1 MFTASFAEILSIGA
15 VLPFLAVL
23 TNPEK
28 IINHPTTQ
36 SLIHKLGYTTIPPSS
51 LSPSGK
57 LSTQHSALR
66 KSALSTPG
74 KLTTNQ
80 PSSLSTNDTLS
91 TQHSALSTEKISTQ
105 HSALSTEKISTQ
117 HSALS
122 TEKISTHQTANCLL
136 PTDFLLILTIIF
148 ALAALISGAM
158 RLLLLWA
165 STRLSF
171 ATGADLSI
179 SIYRRTLYQP
189 YSVHAARN
197 SSEVISGI
205 TGKANSVIFSIITP
219 ALTIISS
226 AIMLIV
232 ILIALISI
240 DPTIALAAFGGFGF
254 IYAIIIK
261 LTKGRMLINS
271 QCMARES
278 TQLIKSLQE
287 GLGGIR
293 DVLIDG
299 CQAVYCQIY
308 RNADLPL
315 RKAQGNST
323 FISQSPRFGIEA
335 LGMMLIAMLAYA
347 LARQPDGISK
357 AIPVL
362 GALALGAQRLLPVLQ
377 GGYASWSS
385 IQSGQVSLI
394 DTLELLDQ
402 PLPEYVDQPPAKP
415 IPFEQKITLNQLSF
429 RYTPQTPWILN
440 NLDLTIPK
448 GSRIGFIGLTGSG
461 KSTLLD
467 IVMGLL
473 QPNQGALEIDSEEI
487 TTHNTRNWQ
496 SHIAHVPQ
504 AIFLADSTIQENI
517 AFGVPINKINQVLV
531 KQAAQQ
537 AQIADIIETWPKK
550 YQTFVGERGI
560 RLSGGQRQR
569 IGIAR
574 ALYKQSDVIIFDE
587 ATSAL
592 DNKTEQAVMQSIE
605 SLGQNLTVLIIAH
618 RLTTLQNCD
627 QIVEL
632 ADGGIKR
639 IGTYQEIVGEDN
651 MANSPVQLS
660 TKKTAN
666 C

>member
-1 MFTASFAEILSIGA
+1 MFAASFAEILSIGA

-23 TNPEK
+23 TNPDR
-28 IINHPTTQ
+28 IFQLPVVRPLINF
-36 SLIHKLGYTTIPPSS
+36 LGFSS
-51 LSPSGK
+51 PDQL
-57 LSTQHSALR
+57 
-66 KSALSTPG
+66 
-74 KLTTNQ
+74 
-80 PSSLSTNDTLS
+80 
-91 TQHSALSTEKISTQ
+91 
-105 HSALSTEKISTQ
+105 
-117 HSALS
+117 
-122 TEKISTHQTANCLL
+122 LL
-136 PTDFLLILTIIF
+136 PLTIVF
-148 ALAALISGAM
+148 AFAALISGAM

-165 STRLSF
+165 STRISF
-171 ATGADLSI
+171 AIGADLSI
-179 SIYRRTLYQP
+179 NIYRRTLYQP
-189 YSVHAARN
+189 YAVQASRN
-197 SSEVISGI
+197 SSEIISGI
-205 TGKANSVIFSIITP
+205 SVKASSVIGYIITP
-219 ALTIISS
+219 SLTLISS
-226 AIMLIV
+226 AIMLVV
-232 ILIALISI
+232 ILLALISI
-240 DPTIALAAFGGFGF
+240 DPAIALAAFGGFGL
-254 IYAIIIK
+254 IYAVIIK

-271 QCMARES
+271 QSISRDS
-278 TQLIKSLQE
+278 NQLIKSLQE

-315 RKAQGNST
+315 RKAQGNSN
-323 FISQSPRFGIEA
+323 FISASPRFGIEA

-347 LARQPDGISK
+347 LARQPDGIAK
-357 AIPVL
+357 TIPVL

-385 IQSGQVSLI
+385 IQSGQISLK

-402 PLPEYVDQPPAKP
+402 PLPEYVDQPPATP
-415 IPFEQKITLNQLSF
+415 IQFQQQINLNQLSF

-440 NLDLTIPK
+440 NLDLTIQK

-473 QPNQGALEIDSEEI
+473 QPNEGTLEIDSEEI

-496 SHIAHVPQ
+496 AHIAHVPQ

-517 AFGVPINKINQVLV
+517 AFGVPINKIDNALV
-531 KQAAQQ
+531 KQAAEQ

-574 ALYKQSDVIIFDE
+574 ALYKQADVIIFDE

-605 SLGQNLTVLIIAH
+605 SLGKNLTLLIIAH

-632 ADGGIKR
+632 ANGGIKR
-639 IGTYQEIVGEDN
+639 IGTYNEIVGEDN
-651 MANSPVQLS
+651 VLKTPNHLS
-660 TKKTAN
+660 TQH
-666 C
+666 